1 MSSMHKGNPEG
12 GASTA
17 LLLLTDRRWINAA
30 GRFVRRIEESDLL
43 SQDDLDLLARAFLA
57 AGEQVYCEAPGHW
70 FGGPIVQ
77 IELGVRTGNEPLEEQ
92 VDAEDDPPVVVAR
105 EVRPPL
111 RRWAAGR
118 LVRREPAS
126 WSALVHRA
134 GEVDA
139 RAGAAIM
146 LGLLDG
152 IEALAPAAREL
163 IIGMTAAWPQ
173 SDVRKTATEVAARQ
187 EPAAAQARARA
198 GPGPQATLF

>member
-1 MSSMHKGNPEG
+1 M
-12 GASTA
+12 
-17 LLLLTDRRWINAA
+17 
-30 GRFVRRIEESDLL
+30 
-43 SQDDLDLLARAFLA
+43 
-57 AGEQVYCEAPGHW
+57 
-70 FGGPIVQ
+70 
-77 IELGVRTGNEPLEEQ
+77 
-92 VDAEDDPPVVVAR
+92 VVAR